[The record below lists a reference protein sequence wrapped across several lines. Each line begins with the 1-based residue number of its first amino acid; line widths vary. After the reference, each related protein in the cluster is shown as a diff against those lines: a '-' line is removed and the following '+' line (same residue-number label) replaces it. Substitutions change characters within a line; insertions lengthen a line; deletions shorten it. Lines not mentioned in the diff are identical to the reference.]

1 MEEAAK
7 VYLEAKDKNDTRTL
21 DKLKNRFDGFQK
33 IEDFIT
39 KKNQE
44 QENAASLAAIQDWC
58 IFRHLSDYPRGLN
71 VRTNANSPLN
81 QMGTRTRA
89 LQSNVQIAKAG
100 SRKME
105 DAIECIADHVRNIFA
120 GSVVQKILHTNIL
133 DKNATYGLVR
143 INP

>member
-44 QENAASLAAIQDWC
+44 QENAASLAAIQDGA
-58 IFRHLSDYPRGLN
+58 HLALTILSVLPSGRTLT
-71 VRTNANSPLN
+71 VR
-81 QMGTRTRA
+81 
-89 LQSNVQIAKAG
+89 
-100 SRKME
+100 
-105 DAIECIADHVRNIFA
+105 
-120 GSVVQKILHTNIL
+120 
-133 DKNATYGLVR
+133 
-143 INP
+143 